1 MGVSM
6 TKMIDKF
13 NKACRKLL
21 DLMQEGRLI
30 LPEEGSK
37 TNFENG
43 EKTISYKN
51 GYYLELTKLI
61 NEFSDYNSDV
71 FSYVL
76 KNYSREYIERIIND
90 FLFECFFND
99 EEDKKTLIDSFFHK
113 LKDDLKET
121 NEYLIPIFIE
131 NLPFSNTNVTIGK
144 VKFIPYSIFN
154 LRTIFEEAGYTGKLI
169 EEPSYS
175 DMNTVKSVGIVS
187 VCTGDITK
195 AIEKAEDLVDQS
207 LNVIRLLY
215 LRSSFGIQGKYN
227 HPLRYKIK
235 SLNITQNTIHSYIG
249 LSGDVFKSE
258 INKTQYEMMNEYR
271 LNIDNILKKP
281 EIQRNKLENKLLLAI
296 NLFGEIQKNS
306 DHQDN
311 IIKIFSALETL
322 LLDKNEPKIVNVAE
336 RISFISKS
344 NKTARLCVYELV
356 SRMYKKR
363 NELVHEGKTVFK
375 EIDYNTLLIELR
387 QCILIIAKNID
398 DYPNFED
405 WINLINVARE
415 ARFDKKLSFQL

>member
-1 MGVSM
+1 M
-6 TKMIDKF
+6 TKMIEKF
-13 NKACRKLL
+13 YKGCRKLL
-21 DLMQEGRLI
+21 DLMQEGKLI
-30 LPEEGSK
+30 PPEEGSM

-51 GYYLELTKLI
+51 GYYIELTNLI
-61 NEFSDYNSDV
+61 NEFSDHNPDV
-71 FSYVL
+71 FSNVL
-76 KNYSREYIERIIND
+76 KNYSREYIEEIIND

-99 EEDKKTLIDSFFHK
+99 EDKKTLIDSFFRD

-131 NLPFSNTNVTIGK
+131 NLLFHSTNVTIGN

-154 LRTIFEEAGYTGKLI
+154 LRTIFEEAGYTGKII

-175 DMNTVKSVGIVS
+175 DMSKVKSVGIVS
-187 VCTGDITK
+187 VYAGDITK

-215 LRSSFGIQGKYN
+215 LHSSFGIQGKYN

-235 SLNITQNTIHSYIG
+235 SLNITQNTIHSYNG
-249 LSGDVFKSE
+249 LSGDVLEYK
-258 INKTQYEMMNEYR
+258 IDRTQYEMVNEYIS
-271 LNIDNILKKP
+271 NIDNILKKS
-281 EIQRNKLENKLLLAI
+281 EIQKNKLEKKLLLAI

-311 IIKIFSALETL
+311 IIKIFSAIETL

-336 RISFISKS
+336 RISFISES
-344 NKTARLCVYELV
+344 NKTARLYVHELV
-356 SRMYKKR
+356 TRMYKKR
-363 NELVHEGKTVFK
+363 NELVHEGETVFK

-405 WINLINVARE
+405 WINLINGARE

>member
-51 GYYLELTKLI
+51 GYNLELTKLI

-76 KNYSREYIERIIND
+76 KNYSREYIEGIIND

-154 LRTIFEEAGYTGKLI
+154 LRTIFEEAGYTGKIIGEKDFLMKFTLCP
-169 EEPSYS
+169 EPV
-175 DMNTVKSVGIVS
+175 M
-187 VCTGDITK
+187 
-195 AIEKAEDLVDQS
+195 
-207 LNVIRLLY
+207 
-215 LRSSFGIQGKYN
+215 
-227 HPLRYKIK
+227 
-235 SLNITQNTIHSYIG
+235 
-249 LSGDVFKSE
+249 
-258 INKTQYEMMNEYR
+258 
-271 LNIDNILKKP
+271 
-281 EIQRNKLENKLLLAI
+281 
-296 NLFGEIQKNS
+296 
-306 DHQDN
+306 
-311 IIKIFSALETL
+311 
-322 LLDKNEPKIVNVAE
+322 
-336 RISFISKS
+336 
-344 NKTARLCVYELV
+344 
-356 SRMYKKR
+356 
-363 NELVHEGKTVFK
+363 
-375 EIDYNTLLIELR
+375 
-387 QCILIIAKNID
+387 
-398 DYPNFED
+398 
-405 WINLINVARE
+405 
-415 ARFDKKLSFQL
+415 